1 MNKIILI
8 ASREYLVRVKKKQFI
23 IMTLVG
29 PLLFSALMVIPMLL
43 VLYGSDSHTVLVA
56 DQSGQFK
63 DAFKDSKKLRFEVKK
78 ESPEALK
85 AGLDSLDDTGVLVIP
100 ADFSPQ
106 NPQGIQYFGK
116 NPLSADQE
124 MRISGAIS
132 EKIDGERLALK
143 GLDKSFIDSLNT
155 EVSIQTFKL
164 GDEGFEDSSSGASN
178 AVAFGSSILMYMFI
192 FLYGMQVL
200 KGVVEEK
207 TNRIIEVI
215 ISSVKPFQ
223 LMMGKILGIGAVSL
237 TQFLLWII
245 LSMGIFTV
253 SSSFLKVPNATKE
266 ELSMVKSMSPE
277 AQKVMEEK
285 MVDQTKP
292 AMMKA
297 LETLDLSKNV
307 AVFLIYFVL
316 AYLFYASI
324 FAAIGSAV
332 DNETDSQQLLFPVT
346 VPLLI
351 GYLLGIMVSSD
362 PGNQV
367 GFWASLIPL
376 TSPIVMM
383 ARMPYGVP
391 TWELLLSISLL
402 IGAFFGMTWL
412 AARIYRVGIL
422 MYGKKA
428 TFKEILKWITY
439 QG

>member
-1 MNKIILI
+1 MLI
-8 ASREYLVRVKKKQFI
+8 ASREYWVRVKKKQFL
-23 IMTLVG
+23 IMTMVG

-56 DQSGQFK
+56 DQSGQFN
-63 DAFKDSKKLRFEVKK
+63 DAFKDSKKLNFEVKK
-78 ESPEALK
+78 EAPEALK
-85 AGLDSLDDTGVLVIP
+85 AGLDSLEDTGVLVIP

-106 NPQGIQYFGK
+106 NPSGIQYFGK

-124 MRISGAIS
+124 MRISDAIS
-132 EKIDGERLALK
+132 EKIDSERLALK
-143 GLDKSFIDSLNT
+143 GLDKSFIDSLHT
-155 EVSIQTFKL
+155 EVNIQTFKM
-164 GDEGFEDSSSGASN
+164 GEKGFEDSSSGASN

-192 FLYGMQVL
+192 LLYGMQVL

-207 TNRIIEVI
+207 TNRIVEVI
-215 ISSVKPFQ
+215 VSSVKPFQ

-237 TQFLLWII
+237 TQFLLWIV
-245 LSMGIFTV
+245 LSMGIFTAV
-253 SSSFLKVPNATKE
+253 SSLVKVPETTKE
-266 ELSMVKSMSPE
+266 ELSMVQSMTPETQKAVE
-277 AQKVMEEK
+277 AQ

-297 LETLDLSKNV
+297 IETLDLGKNV
-307 AVFLIYFVL
+307 VVFLIYFIL

-367 GFWASLIPL
+367 GFWASMIPL

-402 IGAFFGMTWL
+402 IGAFFGMTWI

-428 TFKEILKWITY
+428 TFKEIFKWITY